1 MKWLC
6 VFLCLF
12 LSSAVL
18 TPARA
23 QETTTGTLE
32 GTVVDKQG
40 AALPGVTVTLSSLQG
55 PKTAVTDANGGFR
68 FPQLSPG
75 TYGLKAILS
84 GFNTVE
90 RQSLDVRLGSRV
102 RIEVVLTPGVTETI
116 EVIGTAPV
124 VDLSTTTIGAT
135 LSAELISSVPVGRNF
150 SSTLSL
156 VPGVVV
162 GGIPGAEDSNPSING
177 ASGLENT
184 YMVDGVNIGNTGFG
198 SAGSFSYVFGTLGT
212 GVNFDYIKEIQVK
225 TGGYEPEFGEAL
237 GGYVNLVT
245 KTGGN
250 QVTGSLFTY
259 YQSENLEG
267 GRATTD
273 RANANFD
280 AVSFEST
287 DFGFEAGG
295 PIVQDKA
302 FWFVAFDPTFTTRT
316 RRTPQAARDAFGF
329 DHQMQIER
337 TTYNY
342 AANAKWFV
350 NPKHT
355 FSLSGFGDPSTG
367 VLGPQRENA
376 LVVENPSTRFSKLT
390 FGGHNVAGRWEGE
403 LLPNWFAEGSVGY
416 HRDEFKEGFAVN
428 QPSGIDFRPA
438 VSVRY
443 GGVGYFNQSESWNLQ
458 YRLKLSNFVQAR
470 GEHNFRYGVEFQD
483 IHYDNITNITGTPGT
498 VTLPDGRK
506 SSSGFV
512 WDITPADTSLHV
524 PGDAIFRIGSVRVG
538 DLNAETKARYL
549 AFYLSDSWSITKW
562 LNLMAGVR
570 YEQEELTGTITDF
583 KWDGNWAPRA
593 HVTIDPTKDNK
604 TKLSFAYGRFYGKI
618 PQDLAVRAMSQEIG
632 AAVSYPITNV
642 DLSDPSNPRIIDPN
656 NIITDS
662 FFTFGDSPTVI
673 DPNAGLTYQDEYI
686 ASVEREVLPFFNIG
700 VSYINRR
707 LGRTLEDVALSTYSG
722 ILNGTESFGSYFI
735 TNPSPEL
742 GSPKPSRN
750 YDAVTLKLDK
760 RLHESWQMLGSYTWS
775 RLEGNYEGYFR
786 RENGQPDPFITSLF
800 DFPYLKDP
808 DIFKYL
814 IEDGLL
820 LNDRTHVFNLF
831 GSYGFDF
838 KLKAGL
844 SFKVQSGIPKTKLGF
859 NEVYLGAEIPIE
871 ERGGSGRTPTTTD
884 IGLHFD
890 YPLGLGGSN
899 IDLIFDVFNIF
910 NQQKELDYE
919 HEFERG
925 GAINPAL
932 GGGPFPE
939 FENPDFGKPVVFQQP
954 RQIRFAARTR
964 F

>member
-6 VFLCLF
+6 AFLCLF
-12 LSSAVL
+12 VSLTAFASAC
-18 TPARA
+18 A

-40 AALPGVTVTLSSLQG
+40 ASLPGVTVTLSSPQG

-68 FPQLSPG
+68 FAQIPPG
-75 TYGLKAILS
+75 TYGLKAVLS
-84 GFNTVE
+84 GFNAVE
-90 RQSLDVRLGSRV
+90 RQKLDVRLGSRV
-102 RIEVVLTPGVTETI
+102 RIEIVLTPGVTETI

-124 VDLSTTTIGAT
+124 VDLSTTTTGAT
-135 LSAELISSVPVGRNF
+135 LSAELISSVPVPRNF
-150 SSTLSL
+150 SGTLAL
-156 VPGVVV
+156 APGVVAS
-162 GGIPGAEDSNPSING
+162 GIPGAEDSNPSING

-250 QVTGSLFTY
+250 RTTGSLFTY
-259 YQSENLEG
+259 YQSEDLEG
-267 GRATTD
+267 DRATTD
-273 RANANFD
+273 RENANFD
-280 AVSFEST
+280 AVSFETT

-302 FWFVAFDPTFTTRT
+302 FWFAAFDPTFTTRT
-316 RRTPQAARDAFGF
+316 RRTPQAVRNASGF
-329 DHQMQIER
+329 DHEMQVER
-337 TTYNY
+337 TIYNY
-342 AANAKWFV
+342 AANAKWFA

-355 FSLSGFGDPSTG
+355 FSISGFGDPSTG
-367 VLGPQRENA
+367 ELGPQRDDA
-376 LVVENPSTRFSKLT
+376 LVVANPSTRFSKLT
-390 FGGHNVAGRWEGE
+390 FGGHNVTGRWEGE
-403 LLPNWFAEGSVGY
+403 LLPDWFAEGSIGY
-416 HRDEFKEGFAVN
+416 HQDKFEEEFAVN
-428 QPSGIDFRPA
+428 QPQGIDNRPD
-438 VSVRY
+438 VPVRY
-443 GGVGYFNQSESWNLQ
+443 GGVGFFTQSDSWNLQ
-458 YRLKLSNFVQAR
+458 YRLKLSNYVQAR
-470 GEHNFRYGVEFQD
+470 GEHNFRYGVELQD
-483 IHYDNITNITGTPGT
+483 IHYDNTTSYTGTPGT
-498 VTLPDGRK
+498 VTLPDGRV
-506 SSSGFV
+506 SSSGFT
-512 WDITPADTSLHV
+512 WDISDPDTAV
-524 PGDAIFRIGSVRVG
+524 AGDEVFRINRIRVG
-538 DLNAETKARYL
+538 ELLAETKARYL

-562 LNLMAGVR
+562 LNVMAGVR
-570 YEQEELTGTITDF
+570 YEQEELTGTLSDF

-593 HVTIDPTKDNK
+593 HITLDPTKDNK

-618 PQDLAVRAMSQEIG
+618 PQDLAVRAMSSEVT
-632 AAVSYPITNV
+632 AVINYPLTNV
-642 DLSDPSNPRIIDPN
+642 DLSDPTNPRVIDPN
-656 NIITDS
+656 NIITDG

-673 DPNAGLTYQDEYI
+673 DPDAGLTYQDEYI
-686 ASVEREVLPFFNIG
+686 ASVEREVLPFFNVG
-700 VSYINRR
+700 VTYINRN

-722 ILNGTESFGSYFI
+722 ILNGTEDFGSYFI
-735 TNPSPEL
+735 TNPSPED
-742 GSPKPSRN
+742 GFPEPSRKYN
-750 YDAVTLKLDK
+750 AVTLKLDK

-814 IEDGLL
+814 IEDGVL

-838 KLKAGL
+838 NLKAGL
-844 SFKVQSGIPKTKLGF
+844 SFRVQSGIPKTKLGF
-859 NEVYLGAEIPIE
+859 HEVYSNDGEIALE
-871 ERGGSGRTPTTTD
+871 ERGASGRTPTTTD
-884 IGLHFD
+884 VGVHLD
-890 YPLGLGGSN
+890 YPLTLGGSN
-899 IDLIFDVFNIF
+899 IDLILDVFNIF
-910 NQQKELDYE
+910 NGQKEQDYE
-919 HEFERG
+919 HNFERG